1 MNQTMVI
8 QLYWFLVLVLLF
20 LFPQKSLATEEYA
33 EKTGRECVSCHVNP
47 SGGSEL
53 TEEGKE
59 FQKNLDSETGSIP
72 KISKSISVLRFICGY
87 LHILTA
93 IFWFGTILYVHLVL
107 KPAYAAG
114 GLPKG
119 EVRVG
124 LVSMIIM
131 LLTGTILTVIRV
143 DSFELFF
150 NTRFGILLL
159 IKICLFLIMMLAAL
173 IAVFFI
179 GPKLRRRLGNGKNKT
194 TKDMTSEE
202 LAYYDGKEGRPG
214 YIAYEGKIYDVSKSG
229 IWYDGVHFFR
239 HPAGA
244 DLTRFLKLA
253 PHGEEKILKMPKIGQ
268 LVASEMKSENLK
280 YKKIFYFLAY
290 FNLTLVFLI
299 ILILALW
306 RWRI

>member
-1 MNQTMVI
+1 VD
-8 QLYWFLVLVLLF
+8 
-20 LFPQKSLATEEYA
+20 
-33 EKTGRECVSCHVNP
+33 P

-53 TEEGKE
+53 TEEGEE
-59 FQKNLDSETGSIP
+59 FQKNLVSDNDGIN
-72 KISKSISVLRFICGY
+72 KISKGMSVLRFICGY

-114 GLPKG
+114 GLPKS

-124 LVSMIIM
+124 LASMGIM
-131 LLTGTILTVIRV
+131 LVTGIILTLIRV
-143 DSFELFF
+143 ESMEALF
-150 NTRFGILLL
+150 NTRFGTLLL
-159 IKICLFLIMMLAAL
+159 IKIGLFLIMMLAAL

-179 GPKLRRRLGNGKNKT
+179 GPKLRKHMRTGRGGI

-214 YIAYEGKIYDVSKSG
+214 YMGYNGVIYDVSRSDKW
-229 IWYDGVHFFR
+229 INGVHLLR

-253 PHGEEKILKMPKIGQ
+253 PHGEANILKMPKIGT
-268 LVASEMKSENLK
+268 LVESEVKSANLK
-280 YKKIFYFLAY
+280 YKRIFYFLAY
-290 FNLTLVFLI
+290 FNLTMVFLI

-306 RWRI
+306 RWWI

>member
-1 MNQTMVI
+1 MLI
-8 QLYWFLVLVLLF
+8 QLNRYLALTLLVF
-20 LFPQKSLATEEYA
+20 IPQIILATEEYA
-33 EKTGRECVSCHVNP
+33 EKTGKECISCHVDP

-53 TEEGKE
+53 TDEGEE
-59 FQKNLDSETGSIP
+59 FQKKMESGNDGIN
-72 KISKSISVLRFICGY
+72 KISKGISVMRFICGY

-124 LVSMIIM
+124 LASMLIM
-131 LLTGTILTVIRV
+131 LVTGIILTVIRV
-143 DSFELFF
+143 DSFEMFF

-159 IKICLFLIMMLAAL
+159 IKMSLFLIMMLAAL
-173 IAVFFI
+173 VAVFFI
-179 GPKLRRRLGNGKNKT
+179 GPKLRRIVGAGKDGVN
-194 TKDMTSEE
+194 KDMTSEV

-214 YIAYEGKIYDVSKSG
+214 YIAYEGTIYDVSKSG
-229 IWYDGVHFFR
+229 NWFDGVHFFR

-253 PHGEEKILKMPKIGQ
+253 PHGEANILKMPKIGQ
-268 LVASEMKSENLK
+268 LVASEAKNTKLK

-290 FNLTLVFLI
+290 FNLTMVFLI

-306 RWRI
+306 RWWI

>member
-1 MNQTMVI
+1 MYRTRQI
-8 QLYWFLVLVLLF
+8 QLYCYFSLTLILF
-20 LFPQKSLATEEYA
+20 YPPVSLATEEYA
-33 EKTGRECVSCHVNP
+33 ERTGKECASCHLDP

-53 TEEGKE
+53 THEGEE
-59 FQKNLDSETGSIP
+59 FQKGLDSESDGVSKVSSGISI
-72 KISKSISVLRFICGY
+72 LRFICGY
-87 LHILTA
+87 LHIFTA

-124 LVSMIIM
+124 LISMVIM
-131 LLTGTILTVIRV
+131 LVTGIILTIVRI
-143 DSFELFF
+143 DSFQMLID
-150 NTRFGILLL
+150 TRFGILLL
-159 IKICLFLIMMLAAL
+159 IKISLFIIMMLAAL

-179 GPKLRRRLGNGKNKT
+179 GPKLRRVIGGSKHGAGENL
-194 TKDMTSEE
+194 TSEE
-202 LAYYDGKEGRPG
+202 LANYDGKEGRPG
-214 YIAYEGKIYDVSKSG
+214 YIAYNGVIYDVSKSG
-229 IWYDGVHFFR
+229 NWFDGVHFFR

-253 PHGEEKILKMPKIGQ
+253 PHGETNILKMPKIGQ
-268 LVASEMKSENLK
+268 LVESEVKNANLK

-299 ILILALW
+299 ILIIALW
-306 RWRI
+306 RWWI

>member
-1 MNQTMVI
+1 MYRTKLM
-8 QLYWFLVLVLLF
+8 QLYWYLALTLLIF
-20 LFPQKSLATEEYA
+20 CPQILFATEEYA
-33 EKTGRECVSCHVNP
+33 ERTGKECISCHVDP

-53 TEEGKE
+53 TEEGE
-59 FQKNLDSETGSIP
+59 AFQKKLDSGDDGVNN
-72 KISKSISVLRFICGY
+72 ISKGISVLRFICGY

-124 LVSMIIM
+124 LASMLIM
-131 LLTGTILTVIRV
+131 LVTGIILTVIRV
-143 DSFELFF
+143 DSFEMLF

-159 IKICLFLIMMLAAL
+159 IKMGLFLIMMLAAL
-173 IAVFFI
+173 VAVFFI
-179 GPKLRRRLGNGKNKT
+179 GPNLRRVVREGQHGAGEDLIP
-194 TKDMTSEE
+194 EE
-202 LAYYDGKEGRPG
+202 LAYYDGKEGRSG
-214 YIAYEGKIYDVSKSG
+214 YIAYEGTIYDVSKSG

-244 DLTRFLKLA
+244 DLSRFLKLA
-253 PHGEEKILKMPKIGQ
+253 PHGEEKIFKRPKIGQ
-268 LVASEMKSENLK
+268 LVASEMKSANLK
-280 YKKIFYFLAY
+280 FKKIFYFLAY
-290 FNLTLVFLI
+290 FNLTIVFLI

-306 RWRI
+306 RWWI

>member
-1 MNQTMVI
+1 MYRINPTH
-8 QLYWFLVLVLLF
+8 LYGYFALILLIF
-20 LFPQKSLATEEYA
+20 YPQILFATEEYA
-33 EKTGRECVSCHVNP
+33 EKTGKECISCHVDP

-53 TEEGKE
+53 TAEGEEFKIQLE
-59 FQKNLDSETGSIP
+59 SENGGGSR
-72 KISKSISVLRFICGY
+72 ISKSISVIRFISGY

-124 LVSMIIM
+124 LVSMAIM
-131 LLTGTILTVIRV
+131 FVTGIILTLVRV
-143 DSFELFF
+143 TTVEALFE
-150 NTRFGILLL
+150 TRFGILLL
-159 IKICLFLIMMLAAL
+159 IKMSLFLIMVIAAL

-179 GPKLRRRLGNGKNKT
+179 GPRLKKVIGGDKHRAGQDLT
-194 TKDMTSEE
+194 PEE

-214 YIAYEGKIYDVSKSG
+214 FIAYEGTIYDVSKSG

-253 PHGEEKILKMPKIGQ
+253 PHGEENILKMPEVGH
-268 LVASEMKSENLK
+268 LVGSEMKNANLK
-280 YKKIFYFLAY
+280 FKKLFYFFAY

-306 RWRI
+306 RWWI